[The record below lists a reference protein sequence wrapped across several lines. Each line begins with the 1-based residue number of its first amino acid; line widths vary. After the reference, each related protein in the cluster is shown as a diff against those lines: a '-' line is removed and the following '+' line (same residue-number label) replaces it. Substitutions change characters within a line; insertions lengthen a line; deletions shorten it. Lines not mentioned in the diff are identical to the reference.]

1 MTTPVDRR
9 SGGLTRVEVTRGLRS
24 FTISAGLWGVW
35 GQSVGVGTAVF
46 TGYALTLGA
55 DASFI
60 ALLTSLA
67 FLLATIQLVSPLI
80 GQRLNSTKNFILS
93 LGVVEVG
100 LRATI
105 ILIPALFVPA
115 HYLNAFVIIVA
126 VSWLCGYIVSP
137 LHTTWIA
144 NTVPTNIRARFTSRQ
159 TTVSTVVAV
168 ASGFLIGQ
176 YLDLFP
182 EGDKTGFF
190 GVFAIGATFGLLGY
204 AVLSRAPFAKG
215 AEAREEESPSSV
227 KMLLIPFADANF
239 RRAVLFNGTWTFG
252 LGLAG
257 PLYSV
262 YMLEQLGVSYTEI
275 AVFNAAFMATS
286 IVGYRLWA
294 ALVDRFGAKPVLQ
307 ILLIPASL
315 TPVLWVFTEAGSY
328 YLIPVALFVSGLV
341 FSGINVA
348 MTPLQYGLMPEG
360 DQRPYYMAT
369 WSATVNLFGALGP
382 LAGSFLVR
390 ELRGF
395 EFELAGFSIG
405 SLQIIFLISAAA
417 RLIPSLQLR
426 FVKDR
431 STVSS
436 RALLGQM
443 FRGNILSYAFNAGM
457 FSVASGEQRRAR
469 AALALGRSGSPL
481 AIDQLIQALADASP
495 LVRRSAARALGETGA
510 ESATQRLLQELI
522 DGGSDI
528 RPEAAEA
535 LGRLGHAGSI
545 DPLIEALEDGDTRV
559 RISAIRGLAEIG
571 GPEVKELLFWHLGE
585 GFDRATFATI
595 VEALGQLGD
604 YRIVRPT
611 LQRLPEFPSAA
622 VQLQLLN
629 SVCRALGAGGLFY
642 QLLSFEDTRRISDI
656 SRLLKRM
663 ASTLTDSASL
673 DSVRSAL
680 RTACGELSVSYDEED
695 LGRMET
701 QGRLITGLV
710 RDGLSAAGKPPYEVL
725 SIFLVVLAVE
735 DFLDIQTIPHLSGA
749 REIFLAVCLN
759 RMSVLV
765 RRLGA

>member
-1 MTTPVDRR
+1 MA
-9 SGGLTRVEVTRGLRS
+9 
-24 FTISAGLWGVW
+24 AGLWGVW

-60 ALLTSLA
+60 ALLTSVA

-80 GQRLNSTKNFILS
+80 GQRLHSTKHLILG
-93 LGVVEVG
+93 LGAVEVA
-100 LRATI
+100 LRACV
-105 ILIPALFVPA
+105 ILIPALFVPD
-115 HYLNAFVIIVA
+115 HYLNALVILVGL
-126 VSWLCGYIVSP
+126 SLLCGYVLSP
-137 LHTTWIA
+137 LLTTWIA

-159 TTVSTVVAV
+159 TTVATVVAV
-168 ASGFLIGQ
+168 SAGFLIGQ

-182 EGDKTGFF
+182 EGDRTGFYT
-190 GVFAIGATFGLLGY
+190 VFVIGALFGLLGY
-204 AVLSRAPFAKG
+204 LAVGRAPFARG
-215 AEAREEESPSSV
+215 AEAREERLSSM
-227 KMLLIPFADANF
+227 KMLMIPFTDANF
-239 RRAVLFNGTWTFG
+239 RRAVLFNGAWTFG

-262 YMLEQLGVSYTEI
+262 YMLEWLGVTYTEI
-275 AVFNAAFMATS
+275 ALFNAAFMATS
-286 IVGYRLWA
+286 IIGYRVWA

-315 TPVLWVFTEAGSY
+315 TPVLWVFTEPGSY
-328 YLIPVALFVSGLV
+328 YLIPVALFVSGFI

-369 WSATVNLFGALGP
+369 WSATVNLVGAFGP
-382 LAGSFLVR
+382 LSGSLLVR
-390 ELRGF
+390 EMRGA
-395 EFELAGFSIG
+395 EFELFGFSIG
-405 SLQIIFLISAAA
+405 TLQIIFLISAAA

-436 RALLGQM
+436 RALLGRM
-443 FRGNILSYAFNAGM
+443 FRGNILSYAYNAGM

-535 LGRLGHAGSI
+535 LGRLGHPSSI
-545 DPLIEALEDGDTRV
+545 DPLIDALQDGDTRV

-571 GPEVKELLFWHLGE
+571 GPEVQELLFWHLGE
-585 GFDRATFATI
+585 GFDRATFPTI
-595 VEALGQLGD
+595 VDALSQLGD

-642 QLLSFEDTRRISDI
+642 RLLSFEDTRRISDI
-656 SRLLKRM
+656 SGFLQRT
-663 ASTLTDSASL
+663 ASILTGSASL
-673 DSVRSAL
+673 ESVRSAL
-680 RTACGELSVSYDEED
+680 RAACGDLSASYDEED
-695 LGRMET
+695 LVRMET
-701 QGRLITGLV
+701 QARLITGLV

-735 DFLDIQTIPHLSGA
+735 DFLDVQTNPHLSGA
-749 REIFLAVCLN
+749 REIFLSVCLN

-765 RRLGA
+765 RRLES